1 MLTGPVVGAIVSAIV
16 GSVIAAVTIVGVVSH
31 GVNGPSDR
39 PGSVN
44 AGVPYGST
52 R

>member
-1 MLTGPVVGAIVSAIV
+1 MTGPVLGAIISAIV
-16 GSVIAAVTIVGVVSH
+16 GSVIAAVTIVGVVLH
-31 GVNGPSDR
+31 GVNSPSDK

-52 R
+52 Q